1 MFPLT
6 TAMATLV
13 PSLDDVMPY
22 QICSLS
28 EGLTSVHV
36 SPEFVDVQMLPL
48 GIVAASLVPSL
59 DIVISLQ
66 FCTLGSDSPSF
77 HVSLSVHV
85 HPESD
90 DTAVQMFPLI
100 AVAASLVPSLDIVIL
115 CQLSVPDGVLGVTS
129 GTSFHVF
136 PESVDVQT
144 PFRVSPFPPQQT
156 TAASLVP
163 SLDIVIPLQ
172 SVLIAF

>member
-1 MFPLT
+1 
-6 TAMATLV
+6 MATLV

-90 DTAVQMFPLI
+90 DTAVQMFPQHPYGL
-100 AVAASLVPSLDIVIL
+100 
-115 CQLSVPDGVLGVTS
+115 T
-129 GTSFHVF
+129 
-136 PESVDVQT
+136 
-144 PFRVSPFPPQQT
+144 
-156 TAASLVP
+156 
-163 SLDIVIPLQ
+163 
-172 SVLIAF
+172 